1 MAVLRESDEPN
12 ENSSKD
18 HEEVEEENTEEGEV
32 IAYDS
37 ESSDEGELGEEE
49 ESDVDIEMDIPSV
62 PNETMFLIGGSSRF
76 GRAIRYNSR
85 WTNLQ

>member
-62 PNETMFLIGGSSRF
+62 PEETMFLIGGRSRF